1 MNVVLIILTVLQVI
15 NSTALI
21 LVVLFQS
28 GKESGLSGAITGGS
42 DNYMGKSKSNT
53 LDAKLASWTKWI
65 ALAWILLTVAINL
78 INLFVK

>member
-1 MNVVLIILTVLQVI
+1 MEIAKIILTIIEVI
-15 NSTALI
+15 VSVALI

-42 DNYMGKSKSNT
+42 DNYMGKGKSNT

-65 ALAWILLTVAINL
+65 ALAWILLTVAIIL
-78 INLFVK
+78 IMPFV